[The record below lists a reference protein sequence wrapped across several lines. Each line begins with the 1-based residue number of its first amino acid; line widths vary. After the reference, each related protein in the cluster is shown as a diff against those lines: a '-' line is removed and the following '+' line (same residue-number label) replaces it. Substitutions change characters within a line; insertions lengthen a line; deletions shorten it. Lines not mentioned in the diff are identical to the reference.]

1 MKVGWWTFLTQK
13 VSGTVLNLIFSS
25 IYFQQEMAS
34 DTDIEGIIVALKH
47 LTDTIEDLLK
57 YGREAVQG

>member
-1 MKVGWWTFLTQK
+1 
-13 VSGTVLNLIFSS
+13 
-25 IYFQQEMAS
+25 MAS
-34 DTDIEGIIVALKH
+34 DTDLEGIIVALKN